1 MRKLL
6 IGLLLAAMVSPL
18 AAQDY
23 TAVLQEIE
31 SNSTTLKALREQAE
45 ADKLASRTGIYLDN
59 PEVEFN
65 YLWGDPSVMGN
76 RTDVSVKQSF
86 DFPSAY
92 AYKGKIAKLESV
104 NAELKYKSERV
115 QLLLS
120 AKQLCIEL
128 IYFNALSKEY
138 EIRLQHAEA
147 ISQSY
152 RKKLENGE
160 TNSIEN
166 NKAQMNLITV
176 RNEKVRIDVER
187 ENILSELKRLNGGK
201 KISFETSDFHL
212 SPLPAN
218 FEDWYSGAEVKS
230 PVLQYVRAQVEIN
243 EKRIKLNRALGL
255 PKFSAGYMSEKLAGE
270 HFQGVTVGVSVPL
283 WANKNRIKQSKAAA
297 QTARTV
303 AEDTRMQFYNR
314 LQNLFLKAS
323 GLQQSV
329 TTYRS
334 SLDSFNNAV
343 LLKKALDMGEISLLD
358 YLLEMQYYYDAV
370 ENALAAEKDFELALA
385 DLSAVEL

>member
-1 MRKLL
+1 MKKLL
-6 IGLLLAAMVSPL
+6 ICLLLAAIVSPL
-18 AAQDY
+18 VAQDY
-23 TAVLQEIE
+23 IAVLQEIE
-31 SNSTTLKALREQAE
+31 ANSTTLKALREQAD

-65 YLWGDPSVMGN
+65 YLWGDPSVIGN

-92 AYKGKIAKLESV
+92 AYKGKIAKLESANV
-104 NAELKYKSERV
+104 DLKYKSERI

-128 IYFNALSKEY
+128 VYYNALSKEF
-138 EIRLQHAEA
+138 EIRLEHAEA

-152 RKKLENGE
+152 KKKLETGE
-160 TNSIEN
+160 ANSIEN

-176 RNEKVRIDVER
+176 RNEKVCIDVER

-201 KISFETSDFHL
+201 EISFDISEFNL
-212 SPLPAN
+212 SPLPSN
-218 FEDWYSGAEVKS
+218 FEDWYMEAETKS
-230 PVLQYVRAQVEIN
+230 PVLQYVRGQVNIN

-270 HFQGVTVGVSVPL
+270 HFQGISVGVSVPL
-283 WANKNRIKQSKAAA
+283 WENKNRIKQSKAAV
-297 QTARTV
+297 QTARTI

-329 TTYRS
+329 VTYRS
-334 SLDSFNNAV
+334 SLDSFNNAS

-358 YLLEMQYYYDAV
+358 YLLEMQYYYDAID
-370 ENALAAEKDFELALA
+370 NALTAEKDFELSLA

>member
-1 MRKLL
+1 MKKILIYLL
-6 IGLLLAAMVSPL
+6 SAVIASPL

-23 TAVLQEIE
+23 TSILQEIE
-31 SNSTTLKALREQAE
+31 ANSTTLKALREQAD
-45 ADKLASRTGIYLDN
+45 ADKLASRTGIFLNN

-65 YLWGDPSVMGN
+65 YLWGNPSGIGN
-76 RTDVSVKQSF
+76 RTDVSIKQSF

-92 AYKGKIAKLESV
+92 TYKGKVAKLESA
-104 NAELKYKSERV
+104 NADLKYKSERI

-120 AKQLCIEL
+120 AKQLCIDL
-128 IYFNALSKEY
+128 VYYNALSKEY
-138 EIRLQHAEA
+138 EIRLEHANA

-152 RKKLENGE
+152 EKKLESGE
-160 TNSIEN
+160 VNSIEN

-187 ENILSELKRLNGGK
+187 ENVLSELKRLNGGK
-201 KISFETSDFHL
+201 EISFSTSTFKP

-218 FEDWYSGAEVKS
+218 FEDWVAQAESKS
-230 PVLQYVRAQVEIN
+230 PVLQYVKGQVEVT
-243 EKRIKLNRALGL
+243 EKRITLNQALGL
-255 PKFSAGYMSEKLAGE
+255 PKFSAGYMREKLVGE
-270 HFQGVTVGVSVPL
+270 HFQGVTVGVSIPL
-283 WANKNRIKQSKAAA
+283 WENKNRIKQSKAAA

-314 LQNLFLKAS
+314 LQNLFMKAS

-329 TTYRS
+329 MSYRS

-358 YLLEMQYYYDAV
+358 YLLEMQYYYDTV
-370 ENALAAEKDFELALA
+370 DNALTAEKDFELSLA

>member
-201 KISFETSDFHL
+201 KISFETSYFHL

-314 LQNLFLKAS
+314 LQNLFLKVS

>member
-270 HFQGVTVGVSVPL
+270 HFQGVTVGVS
-283 WANKNRIKQSKAAA
+283 
-297 QTARTV
+297 
-303 AEDTRMQFYNR
+303 
-314 LQNLFLKAS
+314 
-323 GLQQSV
+323 
-329 TTYRS
+329 
-334 SLDSFNNAV
+334 
-343 LLKKALDMGEISLLD
+343 ISLSLP
-358 YLLEMQYYYDAV
+358 EI
-370 ENALAAEKDFELALA
+370 
-385 DLSAVEL
+385 

>member
-1 MRKLL
+1 MKKLL
-6 IGLLLAAMVSPL
+6 IYLLLAVMVSPL

-31 SNSTTLKALREQAE
+31 LNSTTLKALREQAE

-92 AYKGKIAKLESV
+92 AYKGKIAKLESA

-138 EIRLQHAEA
+138 EVRLQHAET

-152 RKKLENGE
+152 RKKLESGE
-160 TNSIEN
+160 ANSIEN

-201 KISFETSDFHL
+201 EVSFETSDFHL
-212 SPLPAN
+212 SSLPAN
-218 FEDWYSGAEVKS
+218 FEDWYLGAEVKS
-230 PVLQYVRAQVEIN
+230 PVLQYVRGQVEIN
-243 EKRIKLNRALGL
+243 EKRVKLNRALGL

-323 GLQQSV
+323 GLQQSA

>member
-1 MRKLL
+1 M
-6 IGLLLAAMVSPL
+6 
-18 AAQDY
+18 
-23 TAVLQEIE
+23 
-31 SNSTTLKALREQAE
+31 
-45 ADKLASRTGIYLDN
+45 
-59 PEVEFN
+59 
-65 YLWGDPSVMGN
+65 
-76 RTDVSVKQSF
+76 
-86 DFPSAY
+86 
-92 AYKGKIAKLESV
+92 
-104 NAELKYKSERV
+104 KYKSERI

-128 IYFNALSKEY
+128 VYYNALSKEF
-138 EIRLQHAEA
+138 EIRLEHAEA

-152 RKKLENGE
+152 KKKMETGE
-160 TNSIEN
+160 ANSIEN

-201 KISFETSDFHL
+201 EISFDISEFNL
-212 SPLPAN
+212 SPLPSS
-218 FEDWYSGAEVKS
+218 FEDWYMEAETKS
-230 PVLQYVRAQVEIN
+230 PVLQYVRGQVNIN

-270 HFQGVTVGVSVPL
+270 HFQGISVGVSVPL
-283 WANKNRIKQSKAAA
+283 WENKNRIKQSKAAV
-297 QTARTV
+297 QTARTI

-329 TTYRS
+329 VTYRS
-334 SLDSFNNAV
+334 SLDSFNNAS

-358 YLLEMQYYYDAV
+358 YLLEMQYYYDAID
-370 ENALAAEKDFELALA
+370 NALTVEKDFELSLA